1 MRKFWKIFQHEY
13 SRHVLRKRFLLALA
27 SVPLWILFSIGMG
40 LLSVVISTNRAPV
53 GVVDEAGFFGQSD
66 LSASNQLNSSMIPI
80 EFQPFG
86 SRTAAQNAL
95 RAKTI
100 QAYFVLPT
108 DYRESLHVQLF
119 YLEQPSSTIYSQ
131 FRNLLRAQFL
141 SGQPADVTR
150 RVLSDPDLIVQT
162 TIQNEQTS
170 TENWLKV
177 AAPIVVAIFL
187 IVSVF
192 SSSGYLMQAVIEE
205 KENRTMEILVTSVS
219 PNTIMAAK
227 TTALICV
234 GLTQVLVWSIL
245 PLVGILLAITYTPFM
260 NGLSV
265 DIGSLALA
273 FLTAIPTFFLIASLM
288 TAIGATVTEANEGQQ
303 VSSLVTLP
311 VMIPFMLMSLF
322 VSHPDSPVTVF
333 LSFFPLTASLALLL
347 RMAFSTV
354 PAWQVI
360 LSTAILLLTAAGAL
374 WLAGRVF
381 RLGMLRYGKRMT
393 LQEVFQALMPDR
405 RGEHSAAE
413 PAERTRQA

>member
-1 MRKFWKIFQHEY
+1 
-13 SRHVLRKRFLLALA
+13 
-27 SVPLWILFSIGMG
+27 
-40 LLSVVISTNRAPV
+40 
-53 GVVDEAGFFGQSD
+53 
-66 LSASNQLNSSMIPI
+66 
-80 EFQPFG
+80 
-86 SRTAAQNAL
+86 
-95 RAKTI
+95 
-100 QAYFVLPT
+100 
-108 DYRESLHVQLF
+108 
-119 YLEQPSSTIYSQ
+119 
-131 FRNLLRAQFL
+131 
-141 SGQPADVTR
+141 VTR